1 MILNER
7 MTLLY
12 CFVTALA
19 DGSEG
24 AAFLVGRS
32 GHSGCAGRRGSA
44 AGARRAHHARTNT
57 DLPSGRRPRM
67 RRTLRLG
74 GQRFAKPA
82 TASRPSRR
90 SLERD
95 ASTRKRSSSRKAKVR
110 PLSCRRICP
119 SRGRRRSRR
128 SSVRFHGGLFE
139 SPLTDSNRRPPPYHS
154 AVSAL
159 SRFAADCRRLQPRGS
174 IKAPSGGVRWSG
186 FCTARISPPGLPY
199 RDAHLPSTSST
210 AESARLS

>member
-57 DLPSGRRPRM
+57 DLPSGRRPCM

-139 SPLTDSNRRPPPYHS
+139 SPLTDSNRRPPLYEEGPCVKCS
-154 AVSAL
+154 SGAS
-159 SRFAADCRRLQPRGS
+159 
-174 IKAPSGGVRWSG
+174 PSQGGRCWG
-186 FCTARISPPGLPY
+186 GG
-199 RDAHLPSTSST
+199 
-210 AESARLS
+210 

>member
-1 MILNER
+1 

-57 DLPSGRRPRM
+57 DLPSGRRPCM

-139 SPLTDSNRRPPPYHS
+139 SPLTDSNRRPPPYHRATRRERRARPEAAGTEVPQEEGIARRRVTSRGLRCPRWCSLRVPS
-154 AVSAL
+154 ATPEPDRPAEP
-159 SRFAADCRRLQPRGS
+159 SRASRR
-174 IKAPSGGVRWSG
+174 W
-186 FCTARISPPGLPY
+186 
-199 RDAHLPSTSST
+199 
-210 AESARLS
+210 

>member
-1 MILNER
+1 MSACPSCPCLFLGRGTGTSGALFWGGQVILAAQ
-7 MTLLY
+7 
-12 CFVTALA
+12 V
-19 DGSEG
+19 G
-24 AAFLVGRS
+24 AGQRQ
-32 GHSGCAGRRGSA
+32 
-44 AGARRAHHARTNT
+44 GARRAQLARTNT
-57 DLPSGRRPRM
+57 DPPSGRRPCM

-128 SSVRFHGGLFE
+128 SSVRFPGGLFE
-139 SPLTDSNRRPPPYHS
+139 SPLTDSNRRPPPYHGTSQAIGGSRWQRIPLVS
-154 AVSAL
+154 AVYGPR
-159 SRFAADCRRLQPRGS
+159 RFA
-174 IKAPSGGVRWSG
+174 V
-186 FCTARISPPGLPY
+186 
-199 RDAHLPSTSST
+199 
-210 AESARLS
+210 

>member
-57 DLPSGRRPRM
+57 DLPSGRRPCM

-139 SPLTDSNRRPPPYHS
+139 SPLTDSNRRP
-154 AVSAL
+154 L
-159 SRFAADCRRLQPRGS
+159 LTIEQRGG
-174 IKAPSGGVRWSG
+174 SGGQGWEAAGTEVSQEKGIARRRVTSRGLRCPRWCSL
-186 FCTARISPPGLPY
+186 RI
-199 RDAHLPSTSST
+199 PSAMPEPDRP
-210 AESARLS
+210 AEPSRASRQW